1 MRVRERE
8 REPDINNGIV
18 KFRNR
23 ENERNEN
30 CTKKPCKTILQGW
43 GLELKGPITTG
54 PNGKAYEK
62 EMNLNPYKL
71 HGKTN

>member
-1 MRVRERE
+1 MKGERESEKVRENESEGKRE

-30 CTKKPCKTILQGW
+30 CTKKPCKTILQG
-43 GLELKGPITTG
+43 
-54 PNGKAYEK
+54 
-62 EMNLNPYKL
+62 
-71 HGKTN
+71 